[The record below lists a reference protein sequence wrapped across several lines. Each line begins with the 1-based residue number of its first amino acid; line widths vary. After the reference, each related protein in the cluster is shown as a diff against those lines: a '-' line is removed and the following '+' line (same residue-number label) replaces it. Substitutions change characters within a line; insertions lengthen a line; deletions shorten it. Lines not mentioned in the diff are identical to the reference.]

1 MPVVA
6 TPVVSSALTS
16 EKVREFMRDY
26 SNMNPLLD
34 DVEFSDK
41 EINSAIDRA
50 VDHANVIGRPT
61 GYTKERF
68 PNTYVLLLG
77 TCSFLLKS
85 EAFRQLRNQAT
96 YQDGNIQP
104 VGIDDKQQL
113 YSSLSQALSSE
124 FNQLMMSI
132 KISANM
138 RASGRLASPLYRSVT
153 YK

>member
-1 MPVVA
+1 MPVTA
-6 TPVVSSALTS
+6 TPVVSSALS
-16 EKVREFMRDY
+16 PDKVREFMRDY
-26 SNMNPLLD
+26 SNKNPLLD
-34 DVEFSDK
+34 DVEFSDT
-41 EINSAIDRA
+41 EVASAIERA

-61 GYTKERF
+61 GYASDSF

-113 YSSLSQALSSE
+113 YSSLSQALSAE
-124 FNQLMMSI
+124 FTQLVMSI
-132 KISANM
+132 KIAANM
-138 RASGRLASPLYRSVT
+138 AVSGRLASPLYRSVT
-153 YK
+153 